1 MKLNSLWCFL
11 IKFIMMAVSIFAITA
26 CDNLYFN
33 ELFRNPY
40 KVDIGVIDSV
50 SAYEWYVFETEF
62 EAPNKKHVITIEF
75 LGSQPSEFDIQAR
88 ELNEA
93 INPSKSL
100 FYSTRFP
107 GKSIEFEVLVVD
119 IYGAEYTFRPTG
131 RSSGIRFI
139 SDENGALR
147 GAKFNSV
154 KIKANLDLDDIKVS
168 WISSTG
174 K

>member
-1 MKLNSLWCFL
+1 
-11 IKFIMMAVSIFAITA
+11 MMVLSILAITA

-40 KVDIGVIDSV
+40 KVDIGVIDSL
-50 SAYEWYVFETEF
+50 SADKWYIFETEF

-75 LGSQPSEFDIQAR
+75 LGSDPSEFDTQTR

-93 INPSKSL
+93 KNPSKTL

-107 GKSIEFEVLVVD
+107 GKSIEFEVLVID
-119 IYGAEYTFRPTG
+119 INDVEYSFRPTG
-131 RSSGIRFI
+131 RSNGIRFI
-139 SDENGALR
+139 SDKDESLQGVE
-147 GAKFNSV
+147 FNVV
-154 KIKANLDLDDIKVS
+154 KIKSNLDLDDIKVS

-174 K
+174 E

>member
-1 MKLNSLWCFL
+1 
-11 IKFIMMAVSIFAITA
+11 MMAVSIFAITA
-26 CDNLYFN
+26 CDNIYFN

-50 SAYEWYVFETEF
+50 SADEWYVFETEF

-75 LGSQPSEFDIQAR
+75 LGGHPSEFDIQAR

-93 INPSKSL
+93 TNPSKSL

-107 GKSIEFEVLVVD
+107 GKSIEFEVLIVD
-119 IYGAEYTFRPTG
+119 IYDIEYTFRPTG

-139 SDENGALR
+139 SDKNESLR
-147 GAKFNSV
+147 EVQFKSV